1 MQKYGMLEEYDKIIL
16 QSKFILKE
24 CDLCDNCLGRFFI
37 NSAHL
42 SSGKRLGNKI
52 RNSINSRAATK
63 CYVCKNLFSNA
74 DLYVRMMQNASIG
87 YEFSTFTVGAILK
100 QSIIERDDRLRSKF
114 HLRGVDGIKTA
125 VTRELG
131 KKFVKK
137 TKKRIDHL
145 SPDITF
151 TINFRTEQ
159 CNVKTK
165 PTFLYGRYIKD
176 KRGLPQKGE
185 SCKDC
190 KGKGC
195 IFCNNHGI
203 VSFDSVEGK
212 ISQLLYEKFE
222 TKQVKFTWIGGE
234 DKTSLVMGDGRPF
247 FAKLLSPKKRNV
259 RLVKKSN
266 LGEIMVHALRTI
278 DVIPNGSIRFKSKM
292 KMWVSTKDNISSK
305 KLKKLKQLVAVPI
318 ETVPIVREALDY
330 FTGSTK
336 KQHKREIHKLKYKK
350 ISLQSFTVEI
360 EVDGGI
366 TIKRLVDGIPFL
378 GFRIIP
384 NITSLLGTQCSCE
397 KFDVNQIYLSK

>member
-1 MQKYGMLEEYDKIIL
+1 VVD
-16 QSKFILKE
+16 
-24 CDLCDNCLGRFFI
+24 
-37 NSAHL
+37 
-42 SSGKRLGNKI
+42 
-52 RNSINSRAATK
+52 
-63 CYVCKNLFSNA
+63 
-74 DLYVRMMQNASIG
+74 
-87 YEFSTFTVGAILK
+87 AILK
-100 QSIIERDDRLRSKF
+100 QSIIERDDKLRSKF

-165 PTFLYGRYIKD
+165 PIFLYGRYIKD

-278 DVIPNGSIRFKSKM
+278 DVIPNGSIRFKSKI

-330 FTGSTK
+330 FTDSTK

-366 TIKRLVDGIPFL
+366 TIKPLVDGIPFL

>member
-1 MQKYGMLEEYDKIIL
+1 MEEYDKIIL
-16 QSKFILKE
+16 KSKSILKE
-24 CDLCDNCLGRFFI
+24 CDLCNNCLGRFFI
-37 NSAHL
+37 NSTSL

-52 RNSINSRAATK
+52 RNSINSRAITK
-63 CYVCKNLFSNA
+63 CYICKNLFSNV
-74 DLYVRMMQNASIG
+74 DHYVGMMHDVSME
-87 YEFSTFTVGAILK
+87 YEFSTFAVGAILK
-100 QSIIERDDRLRSKF
+100 QSIIERDDKLRSKF

-131 KKFVKK
+131 KKFVRQ
-137 TKKRIDHL
+137 TKKHVDHL

-165 PTFLYGRYIKD
+165 PAFLYGRYIKD

-212 ISQLLYEKFE
+212 ISQFLYGKFG

-259 RLVKKSN
+259 RLAKKSN
-266 LGEIMVHALRTI
+266 LGEIMIHALRDI
-278 DVIPNGSIRFKSKM
+278 DAIPNGTIHFKSKV
-292 KMWVSTKDNISSK
+292 KMLVSAKNNISSTRM
-305 KLKKLKQLVAVPI
+305 KKLKQLITAPI
-318 ETVPIVREALDY
+318 EITD
-330 FTGSTK
+330 SNN
-336 KQHKREIHKLKYKK
+336 KQHKKIIHKLNYKK
-350 ISLQSFTVEI
+350 NSSQSFTIEI
-360 EVDGGI
+360 EADGGI
-366 TIKRLVDGIPFL
+366 PIKRFVDGFK
-378 GFRIIP
+378 IIP
-384 NITSLLGTQCSCE
+384 SISSLLGTQCSCE
-397 KFDVNQIYLSK
+397 KFDINQIYLSK

>member
-278 DVIPNGSIRFKSKM
+278 DVIPNGSIRFKSKI